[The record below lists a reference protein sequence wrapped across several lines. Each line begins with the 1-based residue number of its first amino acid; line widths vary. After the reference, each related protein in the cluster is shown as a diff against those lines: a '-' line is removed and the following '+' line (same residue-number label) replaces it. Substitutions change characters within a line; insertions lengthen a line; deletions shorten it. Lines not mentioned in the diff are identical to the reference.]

1 MLEWDEAKRRANLAK
16 HRLDFRDAV
25 ALFDGRPRL
34 EGPAAFRDE
43 ARHVTVGV
51 LGEVHVT
58 LVWTWRLDRRRLISF
73 RRVRREERQAYSQ
86 AFVGGPDSDG

>member
-1 MLEWDEAKRRANLAK
+1 MSEWDEAKRRTNLAK
-16 HRLDFRDAV
+16 HRLDFRDAA

-43 ARHVTVGV
+43 ARHFTVGV

-58 LVWTWRLDRRRLISF
+58 VIWTWREGRRRLISF
-73 RRVRREERQAYSQ
+73 RRARREERQAYSQ

>member
-1 MLEWDEAKRRANLAK
+1 MFEWDEAKRRTKLDK

-43 ARHVTVGV
+43 ARHVTVGL

-58 LVWTWRLDRRRLISF
+58 LVWNPDLNLARG
-73 RRVRREERQAYSQ
+73 QAAVDLVQ
-86 AFVGGPDSDG
+86 EGAA